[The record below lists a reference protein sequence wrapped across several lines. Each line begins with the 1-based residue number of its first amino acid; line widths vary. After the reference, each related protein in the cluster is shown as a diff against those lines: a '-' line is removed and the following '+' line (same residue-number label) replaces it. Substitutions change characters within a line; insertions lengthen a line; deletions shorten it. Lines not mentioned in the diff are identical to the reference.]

1 MTHQLIETD
10 TALVEVL
17 DRHASDNFVAVDT
30 EFRRRDT
37 FFPQVALFQLCWKK
51 DAYLID
57 PTRVFNLDPVVELL
71 SNPQVIKLIHSP
83 SEDLEVFDR
92 WLQVLPSPLFDTQ
105 RALAVLGRGF
115 GLGYRAMVEMF
126 TGDAISKE
134 ETTSDWLK
142 RPLTDRQLS
151 YAALD
156 VTYLRQIG
164 EELYDACR
172 ESQRLSWVLEDTAR
186 LKLGGRGPA
195 AKFKSAWKMSLREQ
209 AILSRLIDWREEEAR
224 RLDRPRSWVVPDKVL
239 VTLAKRQPMHL
250 AQLSSVDGL
259 HDAIIRK
266 RGKRIVE
273 VVSGAIDNQTPHQAF
288 WQSPLRSNHKQ
299 WASTLGETV
308 ASRAQEL
315 GVAPEVLYAG
325 RDIERLIQAT
335 LEQQPVPKDLLGW
348 RDSVI
353 TQHLVDLLASLVPV
367 PDEIQS
373 TDELPN
379 G

>member
-37 FFPQVALFQLCWKK
+37 FFPQVALLQLCWRK

-57 PTRVFNLDPVVELL
+57 PTKVFNFDPVVELL

-273 VVSGAIDNQTPHQAF
+273 VVSGAIDNQAPHQAF

-335 LEQQPVPKDLLGW
+335 LEQQPIPKDLLGW

>member
-17 DRHASDNFVAVDT
+17 DRHATENFVAVDT

-37 FFPQVALFQLCWKK
+37 FFPQVALLQLCWRK

-273 VVSGAIDNQTPHQAF
+273 VVSGAIDNEAPHQAF

-335 LEQQPVPKDLLGW
+335 LEQQPIPKDLLGW

>member
-37 FFPQVALFQLCWKK
+37 FFPQVALLQLCWRK

-353 TQHLVDLLASLVPV
+353 TQHLVVRLASLVPV

>member
-17 DRHASDNFVAVDT
+17 DRHATENFVAVDT

-37 FFPQVALFQLCWKK
+37 FFPQVALLQLCWRK

-71 SNPQVIKLIHSP
+71 SNPQVIKPIHSP

-239 VTLAKRQPMHL
+239 VTLAKHQPMHL

-273 VVSGAIDNQTPHQAF
+273 VVSSAIDNQTPHQAF
-288 WQSPLRSNHKQ
+288 RQSPLRSNHKQ

-325 RDIERLIQAT
+325 RDIERLIPAT

-348 RDSVI
+348 RDSVL

-367 PDEIQS
+367 LDEIQS

>member
-17 DRHASDNFVAVDT
+17 DRHATENFVAVDT

-37 FFPQVALFQLCWKK
+37 FFPQVALLQLCWRK

-57 PTRVFNLDPVVELL
+57 PTKVFNLGPVVELL

-273 VVSGAIDNQTPHQAF
+273 VVSGAIDNQAPQQAF

-308 ASRAQEL
+308 TSRAQEL

-325 RDIERLIQAT
+325 RDIERLIKAT

-373 TDELPN
+373 TDALPN

>member
-1 MTHQLIETD
+1 LTHQLIETD

-37 FFPQVALFQLCWKK
+37 YFPQVALLQLCWRK

-57 PTRVFNLDPVVELL
+57 PTKFFNFGPVVELL

-209 AILSRLIDWREEEAR
+209 AVLSRLIDWREEEAR

-273 VVSGAIDNQTPHQAF
+273 VVSGAIDNQAPQQAF
-288 WQSPLRSNHKQ
+288 WQSPLRSSHKQ

-308 ASRAQEL
+308 TSRAQEL

-335 LEQQPVPKDLLGW
+335 LDQQPIPKDLLGW

-353 TQHLVDLLASLVPV
+353 TQHLVDLLAPLVRV

-373 TDELPN
+373 ANELPR

>member
-335 LEQQPVPKDLLGW
+335 LEQQPIPKDLLGW

>member
-37 FFPQVALFQLCWKK
+37 YFPQVALLQLCWRK

-57 PTRVFNLDPVVELL
+57 PTKFFNFGPVVELL

-115 GLGYRAMVEMF
+115 GLGYRAMVEML

-209 AILSRLIDWREEEAR
+209 AVLSRLIDWREEEAR

-273 VVSGAIDNQTPHQAF
+273 VVSGAIDNQAPQQAF
-288 WQSPLRSNHKQ
+288 WQSPLRSSHKQ

-308 ASRAQEL
+308 TSRAQEL

-335 LEQQPVPKDLLGW
+335 LDQQPIPKDLLGW

-353 TQHLVDLLASLVPV
+353 TQHLVDLLAPLVRV

-373 TDELPN
+373 ANELPR

>member
-37 FFPQVALFQLCWKK
+37 FFPQVALLQLCWRK

-57 PTRVFNLDPVVELL
+57 PTKVFNFAPVVELL

-209 AILSRLIDWREEEAR
+209 AVLSRLIDWREEEAR

-273 VVSGAIDNQTPHQAF
+273 VVSGAIDNQAPQQAF
-288 WQSPLRSNHKQ
+288 WQSPLRSSHKQ

-308 ASRAQEL
+308 TSRAQEL

-335 LEQQPVPKDLLGW
+335 LDQQPIPKDLLGW

-353 TQHLVDLLASLVPV
+353 TQHLVDLLAPLVRV

-373 TDELPN
+373 ANELPR

>member
-1 MTHQLIETD
+1 LTHQLIETD

-37 FFPQVALFQLCWKK
+37 FFPQVALLQLCWRK

-273 VVSGAIDNQTPHQAF
+273 VVSGAIDNEAPHQAF

-335 LEQQPVPKDLLGW
+335 LEQQPIPKDLLGW

>member
-37 FFPQVALFQLCWKK
+37 FFPQVALLQLCWRK

-273 VVSGAIDNQTPHQAF
+273 VVSGAIDNEAPHQAF

-335 LEQQPVPKDLLGW
+335 LEQQPIPKDLLGW

>member
-37 FFPQVALFQLCWKK
+37 FFPQVALLQLCWRK

-156 VTYLRQIG
+156 VAYLRQIG

-299 WASTLGETV
+299 CASTLGETV

-335 LEQQPVPKDLLGW
+335 LDQQPIPKDLLGW

-353 TQHLVDLLASLVPV
+353 TQHLVDLLAPLVRV

-373 TDELPN
+373 ANELPR

>member
-17 DRHASDNFVAVDT
+17 DRHATENFVAVDT

-37 FFPQVALFQLCWKK
+37 FFPQVALLQLCWRK

-57 PTRVFNLDPVVELL
+57 PTKVFNLGPVVELL

-172 ESQRLSWVLEDTAR
+172 ERQRLSWVLEDTAR

-335 LEQQPVPKDLLGW
+335 LDQQPIPKDLLGW

>member
-1 MTHQLIETD
+1 LTHQLIETD

-37 FFPQVALFQLCWKK
+37 FFPQVALLQLCWRK

-335 LEQQPVPKDLLGW
+335 LEQQPIPKDLLGW

>member
-37 FFPQVALFQLCWKK
+37 FFPQVALLQLCWRK

-273 VVSGAIDNQTPHQAF
+273 VVSGAIDNQTPHRAF

>member
-37 FFPQVALFQLCWKK
+37 FFPQVALLQLCWRK

-335 LEQQPVPKDLLGW
+335 LEQQPIPKDLLGW

>member
-17 DRHASDNFVAVDT
+17 DRHATENFVAVDT

-37 FFPQVALFQLCWKK
+37 FFPQVALLQLCWRK

-266 RGKRIVE
+266 RGKRIAE

>member
-37 FFPQVALFQLCWKK
+37 FFPQVALLQLCWRK

-57 PTRVFNLDPVVELL
+57 PTKVFNFGPVVELL

-209 AILSRLIDWREEEAR
+209 AVLSRLIDWREEEAR

-273 VVSGAIDNQTPHQAF
+273 VVSGAIDNQAPQQAF
-288 WQSPLRSNHKQ
+288 WQSPLRSSHKQ

-308 ASRAQEL
+308 TSRAQEL

-335 LEQQPVPKDLLGW
+335 LDQQPIPKDLLGW

-353 TQHLVDLLASLVPV
+353 TQHLVDLLAPLVRV

-373 TDELPN
+373 TNELPR

>member
-37 FFPQVALFQLCWKK
+37 FFPQVALLQLCWRK

-209 AILSRLIDWREEEAR
+209 AILSRLIDWRDEEAR

-335 LEQQPVPKDLLGW
+335 LEQQPIPKDLLGW

>member
-1 MTHQLIETD
+1 LTHQLIETD

-17 DRHASDNFVAVDT
+17 DRHATENFVAVDT

-37 FFPQVALFQLCWKK
+37 FFPQVALLQLCWRK

-83 SEDLEVFDR
+83 TEDLEVFDR

-335 LEQQPVPKDLLGW
+335 LEQQPIPKDLLGW

>member
-37 FFPQVALFQLCWKK
+37 FFPQVALLQLCWRK

-273 VVSGAIDNQTPHQAF
+273 VVSGAIDNQPPHQAF

-299 WASTLGETV
+299 WTSTLGETV
-308 ASRAQEL
+308 ASRAQAL

-335 LEQQPVPKDLLGW
+335 LEQQPIPKDLLGW

>member
-1 MTHQLIETD
+1 LTHQLIETD
-10 TALVEVL
+10 TALVEAL

-37 FFPQVALFQLCWKK
+37 FFPQVALLQLCWRK

-335 LEQQPVPKDLLGW
+335 LEQQPIPKDLLGW
-348 RDSVI
+348 RGSVI

>member
-37 FFPQVALFQLCWKK
+37 FFPQVALLQLCWRK

-186 LKLGGRGPA
+186 LKLGGRGPV

>member
-37 FFPQVALFQLCWKK
+37 FFPQVALLQLCWRK

-57 PTRVFNLDPVVELL
+57 PTKVFNFGPVVELL

-126 TGDAISKE
+126 TGDAISKG

-209 AILSRLIDWREEEAR
+209 AVLSRLIDWREEEAR

-273 VVSGAIDNQTPHQAF
+273 VVSGAIDNQAPQQAF
-288 WQSPLRSNHKQ
+288 WQSPLRSSHKQ

-308 ASRAQEL
+308 TSRAQEL

-335 LEQQPVPKDLLGW
+335 LDQQPIPKDLLGW

-353 TQHLVDLLASLVPV
+353 TQHLVDLLAPLVRV

-373 TDELPN
+373 TNELPR

>member
-37 FFPQVALFQLCWKK
+37 FFPQVALLQLCWRK

-209 AILSRLIDWREEEAR
+209 AILSRLIDWREDEAR

-273 VVSGAIDNQTPHQAF
+273 VVSGAIDNQPPHQAF

>member
-1 MTHQLIETD
+1 LTHQLIETD

-37 FFPQVALFQLCWKK
+37 YFPQVALLQLCWRK

-57 PTRVFNLDPVVELL
+57 PTKFFNFGPVVELL

-164 EELYDACR
+164 EELFDACR

-209 AILSRLIDWREEEAR
+209 AVLSRLIDWREEEAR

-273 VVSGAIDNQTPHQAF
+273 VVSGAIDNQAPQQAF
-288 WQSPLRSNHKQ
+288 WQSPLRSSHKQ

-308 ASRAQEL
+308 TSRAQEL

-335 LEQQPVPKDLLGW
+335 LDQQPIPKDLLGW

-353 TQHLVDLLASLVPV
+353 TQHLVDLLAPLVRV

-373 TDELPN
+373 ANELPR

>member
-37 FFPQVALFQLCWKK
+37 FFPQVALLQLCWRK

-315 GVAPEVLYAG
+315 GVAPEVLCAG

-335 LEQQPVPKDLLGW
+335 LEQQSVPKDLLGW

>member
-10 TALVEVL
+10 TALFEVL

-37 FFPQVALFQLCWKK
+37 FFPQVALLQLCWRK

-105 RALAVLGRGF
+105 RALAVLGQGF

-266 RGKRIVE
+266 CGKRIVE
-273 VVSGAIDNQTPHQAF
+273 VVSGAIDNQTPQQAF

-308 ASRAQEL
+308 ASRAQAL
-315 GVAPEVLYAG
+315 GVAPELLYAG

-335 LEQQPVPKDLLGW
+335 LEQQPIPKDLLGW

>member
-273 VVSGAIDNQTPHQAF
+273 VVSGAIDNEAPHQAF

-335 LEQQPVPKDLLGW
+335 LEQQPIPKDLLGW

>member
-37 FFPQVALFQLCWKK
+37 FFPQVALLQLCWRK

-57 PTRVFNLDPVVELL
+57 PTKVFNLGPVVELL

-209 AILSRLIDWREEEAR
+209 AVLSRLIDWREEEAR

-273 VVSGAIDNQTPHQAF
+273 VVSGAIDNQAPQQAF
-288 WQSPLRSNHKQ
+288 WQSPLRSSHKQ

-308 ASRAQEL
+308 TSRAQEL

-335 LEQQPVPKDLLGW
+335 LDQQPIPKDLLGW

-353 TQHLVDLLASLVPV
+353 TQHLVDLLAPLVRV

-373 TDELPN
+373 TNELPR

>member
-17 DRHASDNFVAVDT
+17 DRHATENFVAVDT

-37 FFPQVALFQLCWKK
+37 FFPQVALLQLCWRK

-57 PTRVFNLDPVVELL
+57 PTKVFNLGPVVELL

-92 WLQVLPSPLFDTQ
+92 WLRVLPSPLFDTQ

-126 TGDAISKE
+126 TGDAISKG

-209 AILSRLIDWREEEAR
+209 AVLSRLIDWREEEAR
-224 RLDRPRSWVVPDKVL
+224 RLDRPRSWVVPDKGL

-335 LEQQPVPKDLLGW
+335 LDQQPIPKDLLGW

-373 TDELPN
+373 TDELPR

>member
-17 DRHASDNFVAVDT
+17 DRHATENFVAVDT

-37 FFPQVALFQLCWKK
+37 FFPQVALLQLCWRK

-172 ESQRLSWVLEDTAR
+172 ESQRLSWVLDDTAR
-186 LKLGGRGPA
+186 LKLCGRGPA

-335 LEQQPVPKDLLGW
+335 LEQQPIPKDLLGW

>member
-37 FFPQVALFQLCWKK
+37 YFPQVALLQLCWRK

-57 PTRVFNLDPVVELL
+57 PTKFFNFGPVVELL

-209 AILSRLIDWREEEAR
+209 AVLSRLIDWREEEAR

-273 VVSGAIDNQTPHQAF
+273 VVSGAIDNQAPQQAF
-288 WQSPLRSNHKQ
+288 WQSPLRSSHKQ

-308 ASRAQEL
+308 TSRAQEL

-335 LEQQPVPKDLLGW
+335 LDQQPIPKDLLGW

-353 TQHLVDLLASLVPV
+353 TQHLVDLLAPLVRV

-373 TDELPN
+373 ANELPR

>member
-17 DRHASDNFVAVDT
+17 DRHATENFVAVDT

-37 FFPQVALFQLCWKK
+37 FFPQVALLQLCWRK

-209 AILSRLIDWREEEAR
+209 AILSRLIDWREDEAR

-308 ASRAQEL
+308 ASRAQAL

-335 LEQQPVPKDLLGW
+335 LEQQPIPKDLLGW

>member
-37 FFPQVALFQLCWKK
+37 FFPQVALLQLCWRK

-57 PTRVFNLDPVVELL
+57 PTKVFNLGPVVELL

-126 TGDAISKE
+126 TGDAISKG

-209 AILSRLIDWREEEAR
+209 AVLSRLIDWREEEAR

-273 VVSGAIDNQTPHQAF
+273 VVSGAIDNQAPQQAF
-288 WQSPLRSNHKQ
+288 WQSPLRSSHKQ

-308 ASRAQEL
+308 TSRAQEL

-335 LEQQPVPKDLLGW
+335 LDQQPIPKDLLGW

-353 TQHLVDLLASLVPV
+353 TQHLVDLLAPLVRV

-373 TDELPN
+373 TNELPR

>member
-37 FFPQVALFQLCWKK
+37 FFPQVALLQLCWRK

-57 PTRVFNLDPVVELL
+57 PARVFNLDPVVELL

-335 LEQQPVPKDLLGW
+335 LEQQPIPKDLLGW